1 MKTRLDL
8 IESRLQALIEG
19 LAPFSKGDVQ
29 SRLAHQLVEAMHD
42 ELSAAEDGRL
52 EAPCRYTIF
61 LDPFSLHDWR
71 KGPEQFP
78 RIASGLEQAAQE
90 AGVHF
95 NGQVTFSLVEDIE
108 LLPGTT
114 RVVARWEDAALG
126 RTAVFTPGAGSK
138 PRPNPVGNSFLIVE
152 GNKYFTI
159 QEAVT
164 NLGRRPDN
172 HLVIDDPRV
181 SRVHAQIRLNRG
193 QFILFD
199 LNSTGGTMVNGQRI
213 RQHVLQPGD
222 VISLSGVAIIY
233 GEETPP
239 DEEIPP
245 EERTRAMKPAD
256 SSPPKTGGVGFMTGI
271 LVLVLRIL
279 MTLALLGFLGWA
291 LYTIWRD
298 LRTQAGLL
306 VSRKIPALTLS
317 TTNLLDDQVRAF
329 NTAEIVIGRSQV
341 SSYPIQNETVSSNHA
356 RLSYHHEQWW
366 VEDLHSTNGTFLNEA
381 RIQTATVVMAGDE
394 LRCGQVNLNIQIE
407 SIR

>member
-29 SRLAHQLVEAMHD
+29 SRLAHQLVEAMHN

-61 LDPFSLHDWR
+61 MDPFSLPAWH
-71 KGPEQFP
+71 KTPEQLN
-78 RIASGLEQAAQE
+78 RIAMGLEQAAQE
-90 AGVHF
+90 AGIHF
-95 NGQVTFSLVEDIE
+95 TGQVSFALVEDID
-108 LLPGTT
+108 LLPGAA

-126 RTAVFTPGAGSK
+126 RTAVFSPGAGSK
-138 PRPNPVGNSFLIVE
+138 PRPNPAGNSFLIVE
-152 GNKYFTI
+152 GNKYYTI

-233 GEETPP
+233 GEETPL

-256 SSPPKTGGVGFMTGI
+256 NSIQEPEE
-271 LVLVLRIL
+271 
-279 MTLALLGFLGWA
+279 
-291 LYTIWRD
+291 
-298 LRTQAGLL
+298 
-306 VSRKIPALTLS
+306 PA
-317 TTNLLDDQVRAF
+317 
-329 NTAEIVIGRSQV
+329 
-341 SSYPIQNETVSSNHA
+341 P
-356 RLSYHHEQWW
+356 
-366 VEDLHSTNGTFLNEA
+366 
-381 RIQTATVVMAGDE
+381 
-394 LRCGQVNLNIQIE
+394 
-407 SIR
+407 